1 MGRVKSVA
9 MVGLLP
15 LMALAPWA
23 IQAQPVYQPQQAP
36 QATDQQQP
44 PPPAQQQQPP
54 AAADPGARTPC
65 PRP

>member
-15 LMALAPWA
+15 LMALAPWT
-23 IQAQPVYQPQQAP
+23 IQAQPVYQPQQAQ

-44 PPPAQQQQPP
+44 PPDQAQQPP
-54 AAADPGARTPC
+54 EIGRAHV
-65 PRP
+65 